1 MFKFIIK
8 KNNKLFIN
16 NIDMEKVSNISI
28 FNFDEGDSSSDDEEK
43 SYRKSKADKN
53 SKFSIVTD
61 SHLSDEDEKEEKLDD
76 DDNII
81 GNKTIEE
88 GLLEAIKKKEN
99 VTKEKLDLAEKINFK
114 SSSEALIQTDEF
126 GFIKDKGGS
135 ESKIQ
140 IEDKKHANELLTINA
155 RTEKW
160 RYMLEHIDVYKGK
173 KKKKLKERT
182 RKGIPDSL
190 RGYVWQ
196 LFSKMDKY
204 YMKYLYQNLE
214 KENLDPETET
224 TIIKDLDRTFPSC
237 QFFKDKYG
245 TGQRKLFKV
254 LSNYSKYNK
263 NIGYV
268 QGMGYLVGLFLIYMN
283 EESSFYLLHSLIKN
297 YGLEGIYKPGFP
309 DLKKKFYVLLNL
321 EKKFIP
327 KIYDILKRDEIYP
340 SIYASEWFICL
351 FSKDLK
357 INVLVRII
365 DTFLFEGFKV
375 IYRFA
380 LAFLKMKEKQFIKG
394 KPGIVYTME
403 IIKKCFED
411 IDIEALFKV
420 AFSFHLSKKHINKF
434 ELEFEQN
441 KNNAK
446 NEFMKQL

>member
-1 MFKFIIK
+1 
-8 KNNKLFIN
+8 
-16 NIDMEKVSNISI
+16 MEKVSNISI
-28 FNFDEGDSSSDDEEK
+28 FNFDEDNSSSDEDQK
-43 SYRKSKADKN
+43 SSHKSKEDKT
-53 SKFSIVTD
+53 SKMSIAMSD
-61 SHLSDEDEKEEKLDD
+61 SHLSDEDEKEEKLDEEE
-76 DDNII
+76 II
-81 GNKTIEE
+81 SGNKTIEE
-88 GLLEAIKKKEN
+88 GLLEAIRKKEN

-114 SSSEALIQTDEF
+114 SNSEALVQTDEF
-126 GFIKDKGGS
+126 GFIKDKGGN

-140 IEDKKHANELLTINA
+140 IEDKNHLSKTQLLTINA

-173 KKKKLKERT
+173 KKNKLKERT

-190 RGYVWQ
+190 RGYIWQ

-204 YMKYLYQNLE
+204 YMKDLFQSLE
-214 KENLDPETET
+214 KEKLDSEIEM

-237 QFFKDKYG
+237 QLFKDKYG
-245 TGQRKLFKV
+245 AGQRKLFKV
-254 LSNYSKYNK
+254 LSNYSKYNTS
-263 NIGYV
+263 IGYV

-297 YGLEGIYKPGFP
+297 YELEGIYKQGFP

-327 KIYDILKRDEIYP
+327 KVYDVLKRDGILP

-357 INVLVRII
+357 INVLVRIF

-380 LAFLKMKEKQFIKG
+380 LAFLKMKEKQFTKG

-420 AFSFHLSKKHINKF
+420 AFSFHLSKKHINRF
-434 ELEFEQN
+434 ELEYEQN
-441 KNNAK
+441 KNNAN

>member
-1 MFKFIIK
+1 
-8 KNNKLFIN
+8 
-16 NIDMEKVSNISI
+16 MEKVSNISI
-28 FNFDEGDSSSDDEEK
+28 FNFDEDNSSSDEDEK
-43 SYRKSKADKN
+43 SCHKNKEDKN
-53 SKFSIVTD
+53 SKMSIAISD
-61 SHLSDEDEKEEKLDD
+61 SHLSDEDEKEEKLDEEE
-76 DDNII
+76 II
-81 GNKTIEE
+81 SGNKTIEE
-88 GLLEAIKKKEN
+88 GLLEAIRKKEN

-114 SSSEALIQTDEF
+114 SNSEALVQTDEF
-126 GFIKDKGGS
+126 GFIKDKGGN

-140 IEDKKHANELLTINA
+140 IEDKNHLSKNELLVINA

-190 RGYVWQ
+190 RGYIWQ

-204 YMKYLYQNLE
+204 YMKDLFQSLE
-214 KENLDPETET
+214 KEKLDSEIEM

-237 QFFKDKYG
+237 QLFKDKYG
-245 TGQRKLFKV
+245 AGQRKLFKV
-254 LSNYSKYNK
+254 LSNYSKYNTS
-263 NIGYV
+263 IGYV

-283 EESSFYLLHSLIKN
+283 EESSFYLLHTLIKN
-297 YGLEGIYKPGFP
+297 YELEGIYKQGFP

-327 KIYDILKRDEIYP
+327 KVYDVLKRDGILP

-357 INVLVRII
+357 INVLVRIF

-380 LAFLKMKEKQFIKG
+380 LAFLKMKEKQFTKG
-394 KPGIVYTME
+394 KPGIVHTME
-403 IIKKCFED
+403 VIKKCFED

-420 AFSFHLSKKHINKF
+420 AFSFHLSKKHINRF
-434 ELEFEQN
+434 EIEYEQN
-441 KNNAK
+441 KNNAN

>member
-1 MFKFIIK
+1 
-8 KNNKLFIN
+8 
-16 NIDMEKVSNISI
+16 MEKVSNISI
-28 FNFDEGDSSSDDEEK
+28 FNFDEDNSSSDEDQK
-43 SYRKSKADKN
+43 SSHKSKEDKT
-53 SKFSIVTD
+53 SKMSIAMSD
-61 SHLSDEDEKEEKLDD
+61 SHLSDEDEKEEKLDEEE
-76 DDNII
+76 II
-81 GNKTIEE
+81 SGNKTIEE
-88 GLLEAIKKKEN
+88 GLLEAIRKKEN

-114 SSSEALIQTDEF
+114 SNSEALVQTDEF
-126 GFIKDKGGS
+126 GFIKDKGGN

-140 IEDKKHANELLTINA
+140 SEDKNHLSKNELLVINA

-190 RGYVWQ
+190 RGYIWQ

-204 YMKYLYQNLE
+204 YMKDLFQSLE
-214 KENLDPETET
+214 KEKLDSEIEM

-237 QFFKDKYG
+237 QLFKDKYG
-245 TGQRKLFKV
+245 AGQRKLFKV
-254 LSNYSKYNK
+254 LSNYSKYN
-263 NIGYV
+263 NTIGYV
-268 QGMGYLVGLFLIYMN
+268 QGMGYLVGLFLIYMD

-297 YGLEGIYKPGFP
+297 YELEGIYKQGFP

-327 KIYDILKRDEIYP
+327 KVYDVLKRDGILP

-357 INVLVRII
+357 INVLVRIF

-380 LAFLKMKEKQFIKG
+380 LAFLKMKEKQFTKG
-394 KPGIVYTME
+394 KPGIVHTME
-403 IIKKCFED
+403 VIKKCFED

-420 AFSFHLSKKHINKF
+420 AFSFHLSKKHINRF
-434 ELEFEQN
+434 EIEYEQN
-441 KNNAK
+441 KNNAN

>member
-1 MFKFIIK
+1 
-8 KNNKLFIN
+8 
-16 NIDMEKVSNISI
+16 MEKASNISI
-28 FNFDEGDSSSDDEEK
+28 FNFDEGDSSSDDGEK
-43 SYRKSKADKN
+43 AYRKSKNDKT
-53 SKFSIVTD
+53 SKISIISD
-61 SHLSDEDEKEEKLDD
+61 SHLSDEDEKEEKLDEEEK
-76 DDNII
+76 IM

-99 VTKEKLDLAEKINFK
+99 VTKEKLVLAEKINFK
-114 SSSEALIQTDEF
+114 SSSETLIQTDEF
-126 GFIKDKGGS
+126 GFIKDKNGS

-140 IEDKKHANELLTINA
+140 NEDKNHLSKNELLTINA

-160 RYMLEHIDVYKGK
+160 KYMLEHIDVYKGK
-173 KKKKLKERT
+173 KKKKLKKRT

-190 RGYVWQ
+190 RGYIWQ

-204 YMKYLYQNLE
+204 YMKDLFQNLE
-214 KENLDPETET
+214 KENLDSEIEM

-237 QFFKDKYG
+237 QLFKDKYG
-245 TGQRKLFKV
+245 AGQRKLFKV
-254 LSNYSKYNK
+254 LSNYSKYN
-263 NIGYV
+263 NTIGYV
-268 QGMGYLVGLFLIYMN
+268 QGMGYLVGLFLIYMD

-297 YGLEGIYKPGFP
+297 YELEG
-309 DLKKKFYVLLNL
+309 
-321 EKKFIP
+321 
-327 KIYDILKRDEIYP
+327 ILKRDGIFP

-357 INVLVRII
+357 INVLVRIF

-380 LAFLKMKEKQFIKG
+380 LAFLKMKEKQFTKG

-434 ELEFEQN
+434 ELEYEQN
-441 KNNAK
+441 KNNAN
-446 NEFMKQL
+446 NEFIKQL